1 MTALDPKQL
10 QARLGVAADGI
21 VGPGTFTALFAKLG
35 AAADVASEL
44 GISAAANFP
53 RYGLLDNPLRLIH
66 FLGQCGHESGSFRYM
81 EEIAS
86 GAAYEGRAALGNTQ
100 PGDGKRFKG
109 RGPIQ
114 TTGRANYRRIG
125 RQIGIDLERHP
136 ELLSNPSLGLLAS
149 LQWWANNDGNRWADA
164 DDAAAV
170 SRLVNRGN
178 AGATAPA
185 NHEAERIAFTNRV
198 REIVA

>member
-1 MTALDPKQL
+1 MIDAKKL
-10 QARLGVAADGI
+10 QVRLGVTADGI
-21 VGPGTFTALFAKLG
+21 LGPGTFTALFAKLG
-35 AAADVASEL
+35 APPEIASEL
-44 GISAAANFP
+44 GISAAVNFP
-53 RYGLLDNPLRLIH
+53 RFGLLDNPLRPIH
-66 FLGQCGHESGSFRYM
+66 FLGQCGIESDGFRAM
-81 EEIAS
+81 EEYAS
-86 GAAYEGRAALGNTQ
+86 GAAYEGRADLGNTQ

-164 DDAAAV
+164 DDAVAV

-178 AGATAPA
+178 ARAPLPA

-198 REIVA
+198 RSLFA